1 MTESKH
7 KNLKIKICNDTKNEK
22 VKVKKTKEDFI
33 IHLDQFK

>member
-1 MTESKH
+1 MKKSK
-7 KNLKIKICNDTKNEK
+7 KDNLNDTENEK